1 MYRQVS
7 RKYSAKGKLG
17 AIACTREIL
26 SKIEYAGA
34 IKEAM
39 VSRAG
44 CRRIDF
50 HQLLNLSNSS
60 LPQS

>member
-1 MYRQVS
+1 MLEEESFR
-7 RKYSAKGKLG
+7 
-17 AIACTREIL
+17 AIVRTREIL

-39 VSRAG
+39 VNLRVG